1 MSHLGVGFEHIE
13 NVNCSWITLA
23 ERGKAWKP
31 SIRALNGNY
40 KRKNVHICLSVESI
54 EQGKYCILYSFAY
67 GLCKQRWAADTEI
80 CRSTAPQHCL
90 YSSLKAFNA
99 IFNGDNSRNPT
110 FYWNAPGFYELSDT
124 SWKKKKNNTTLKQFV
139 IESKAEIC
147 QCLRSKHWP
156 RGSDPDVTVSKIAT
170 AGKAAVPY

>member
-31 SIRALNGNY
+31 SIRVLNGNY

-54 EQGKYCILYSFAY
+54 VQGNYCILYSFAY
-67 GLCKQRWAADTEI
+67 RLCKQRWAADTEI
-80 CRSTAPQHCL
+80 CRSTAPQRCL
-90 YSSLKAFNA
+90 YSSLEAFNV
-99 IFNGDNSRNPT
+99 IFNGDNNRNPT
-110 FYWNAPGFYELSDT
+110 FYWNAPGFYELSDM
-124 SWKKKKNNTTLKQFV
+124 SQEKKKQHGTLKQFV

-147 QCLRSKHWP
+147 QPLCSKHWP
-156 RGSDPDVTVSKIAT
+156 GGSDPDVTVSKIAT